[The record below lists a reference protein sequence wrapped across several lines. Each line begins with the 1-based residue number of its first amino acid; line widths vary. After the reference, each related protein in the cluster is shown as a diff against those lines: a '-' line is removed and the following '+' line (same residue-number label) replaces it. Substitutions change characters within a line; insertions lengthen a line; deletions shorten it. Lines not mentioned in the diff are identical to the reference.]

1 MQPAQRVIMQLGVVM
16 ACLAAVPYSI
26 RAQNA
31 ASQDPVSRVRT
42 ALGHGDVAGARRA
55 AAVEGTPGQLGLAL
69 VEIFE
74 GKYDEARARLQ
85 PMAER
90 NATGD
95 AAVEL
100 GLLLLSR
107 GQREEA
113 SRWLTPA
120 SSVRQFEGPDDY
132 LRLARAA
139 RGIREF
145 QLANDAF
152 QRVAG
157 VPRADI
163 QTARGELYLLFHQ
176 PGDAVTDFRKALE
189 ADARWIPAHLGMA
202 RALARDEPD
211 TAAAALEAARKLA
224 PAHPDVLFM
233 TAEEQLEA
241 KEYAAAVETLDAMAA
256 VRPATVD
263 EAALRAAVAYADDR
277 PADIEPAIQRATSID
292 TRSALAL
299 RYVGQAAASAYRFD
313 DAAAYAR
320 RAVEV
325 DPDDPDA
332 HADLGLYLLRTGDE
346 ADART
351 ALEWAWSLDKSNV
364 VTKNMLDM
372 LDRVEQFTVIE
383 KDNLVFKFA
392 PDEADVLAPYA
403 IPLAEQAYT
412 EFVERYGFTPEGPI
426 LIEVFSQHDD
436 FAVRTLGL
444 PGLVGALGACF
455 GRVVTMDS
463 PRARP
468 PGTFSWQATLWHE
481 MAHVF
486 TLQLSDY
493 RVPRWLTEGVSAYE
507 EHRKQPAWGREL
519 TLEFANL
526 LAKDETFGVKKLPDA
541 FKNPHTLALAYFEA
555 SLLVE
560 HLVAE
565 NGEPGLRR
573 LIAAYAEGQEDAE
586 AFTAAFGRS
595 VDEVETSF
603 ARFIAERYADLERA
617 MGDPARRVAPDDLP
631 ALGARAQAAP
641 GNFVSQFAYGA
652 ALFQAGELDRAR
664 PVLERAAELAP
675 PASGGSSPRA
685 LLGQIAEKAGDNER
699 ARREYRALLEH
710 DHANVAAARRLAALA
725 DAASARDDLRYALR
739 LVADVDPFD
748 SDSHSR
754 LGKLLMADG
763 DTAAALTEF
772 EVALALGPAN
782 PAEAHTDA
790 AEALL
795 KLNRRA
801 EAKQQVMKALSIAYS
816 YDRAQ
821 ELLVRIGGGH
831 E

>member
-1 MQPAQRVIMQLGVVM
+1 MRLGILV
-16 ACLAAVPYSI
+16 ACLAVVPYSI

-31 ASQDPVSRVRT
+31 TSQDPVTRVRT
-42 ALGHGDVAGARRA
+42 ALAHGDVAGARRA
-55 AAVEGTPGQLGLAL
+55 AAVEGAEGQLGLAL
-69 VEIFE
+69 IEIFE
-74 GKYDEARARLQ
+74 GKHDEARARLQ
-85 PMAER
+85 PLAER
-90 NATGD
+90 NPTGE
-95 AAVEL
+95 AALEL
-100 GLLLLSR
+100 GLLLTTA
-107 GQREEA
+107 GQREEGFQ
-113 SRWLTPA
+113 WLNPIA
-120 SSVRQFEGPDDY
+120 SVRQFDGPDDY

-152 QRVAG
+152 QRVAD

-163 QTARGELYLLFHQ
+163 QTLRGELYLLFHQ
-176 PGDAVTDFRKALE
+176 PGDAVTDFRNALE

-211 TAAAALEAARKLA
+211 TAAAALETARKLA

-233 TAEEQLEA
+233 TAEDQYEA
-241 KEYAAAVETLDAMAA
+241 REYAEALETLDEMAEA
-256 VRPATVD
+256 RANTVE
-263 EAALRAAVAYADDR
+263 EAALRAAIAYADDR
-277 PADIEPAIQRATSID
+277 PGDVEPAIQRAAIINP
-292 TRSALAL
+292 RSALAL
-299 RYVGQAAASAYRFD
+299 RYVGQAAAAAYRFA
-313 DAAAYAR
+313 DAATYAR
-320 RAVEV
+320 RAVDV
-325 DPDDPDA
+325 DQDDADA
-332 HADLGLYLLRTGDE
+332 HADLGLYLLRTGAE

-372 LDRVEQFTVIE
+372 LDRLETFKVVDRGQLI
-383 KDNLVFKFA
+383 FKFA

-412 EFVERYGFTPEGPI
+412 EFVGRYGFTPEGPI
-426 LIEVFSQHDD
+426 LIEVFSDHDD

-463 PRARP
+463 PRARD

-493 RVPRWLTEGVSAYE
+493 RVPRWLTEGVSSYE

-519 TLEFANL
+519 ALEFANL
-526 LAKDETFGVKKLPDA
+526 LSKDQTFGVKKLPEA

-565 NGEPGLRR
+565 NGDAGLRR
-573 LIAAYAEGQEDAE
+573 LIVAYAEGKEDAE

-595 VDEVETSF
+595 LDEAEASF
-603 ARFIAERYADLERA
+603 ARFIEQRYGDLERA
-617 MGDPARRVAPDDLP
+617 MGDPERRVAPDDLP
-631 ALGARAQAAP
+631 ALRARAEAAP
-641 GNFVSQFAYGA
+641 GNFVSQFSYGA
-652 ALFQAGELDRAR
+652 ALFQAGDFERAR

-675 PASGGSSPRA
+675 ASGGSSPRA
-685 LLGQIAEKAGDNER
+685 LLGQMAEQAGDNAR

-710 DHANVAAARRLAALA
+710 DHANVSAARRLAALA
-725 DAASARDDLRYALR
+725 DAAGDTADLRYALR
-739 LVADVDPFD
+739 LVADIDPFD
-748 SDSHSR
+748 SDSHGR
-754 LGKLLMADG
+754 LGKLLMAEG
-763 DTAAALTEF
+763 ETEAALTEF
-772 EVALALGPAN
+772 EVALVLGPAN

-795 KLNRRA
+795 KLNRRD
-801 EAKQQVMKALSIAYS
+801 EARQQVMKALTIAYS

-821 ELLVRIGGGH
+821 DLLLKIGGGD